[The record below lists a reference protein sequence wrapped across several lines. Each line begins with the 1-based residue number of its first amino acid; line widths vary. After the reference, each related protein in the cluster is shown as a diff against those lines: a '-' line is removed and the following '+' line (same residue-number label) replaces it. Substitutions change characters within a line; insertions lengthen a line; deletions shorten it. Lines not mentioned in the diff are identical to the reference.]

1 MKPSKAGLAVA
12 LASGALRAAPAAWA
26 HHSFAMFDYTKNV
39 TLTGTIKEF
48 QWTNPHAWVQL
59 LIRDPATGKDI
70 EWSIEGGSPNML
82 ARQGWK
88 KDALKPGDKASIVI
102 HPLKSGEM
110 GGSMVSA
117 VVNGVAVGGPGL

>member
-1 MKPSKAGLAVA
+1 MAMSKTALGLGLATAVLATA
-12 LASGALRAAPAAWA
+12 LPAAA
-26 HHSFAMFDYTKNV
+26 HHSFAMFDYSKNV

-59 LIRDPATGKDI
+59 VVKDPATGKDV

-82 ARQGWK
+82 ARTGWK
-88 KDALKPGDKASIVI
+88 RTSLKAGDKAAIVM

-110 GGSMVSA
+110 GGSLVSA
-117 VVNGVAVGGPGL
+117 SVNGVPVGGGS